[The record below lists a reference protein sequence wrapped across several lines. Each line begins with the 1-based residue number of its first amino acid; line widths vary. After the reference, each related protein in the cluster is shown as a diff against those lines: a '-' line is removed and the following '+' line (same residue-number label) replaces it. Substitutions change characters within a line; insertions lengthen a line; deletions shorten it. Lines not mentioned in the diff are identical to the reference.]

1 MDEDPAL
8 KSVAQL
14 LLARTDDPAPG
25 LRFENEE
32 WSWAE
37 VVARSGARA
46 AWLVDRRADELIS
59 RSAPSSPPPPFNF
72 GMLLDNVPEY
82 CFWLGGAALAG
93 ATVVGINPTRR
104 GRELSRDIAH
114 TNCQFVITDGE
125 HRGWLADVDVETVDV
140 ETVTVTDAP
149 AVDVGI
155 DPRTLFVLLFT
166 SGTTGAPKAV
176 KCSQGRMV
184 DIARKVES
192 MLGVTSASVFYE
204 AMPMFHGNALMTGWS
219 SSLAA
224 GACVALRRKF
234 SASQFLDDIRRFG
247 ATHTNYVGKALT
259 YVLATAEQ
267 PNDADNPLTVV
278 FGNEAREADVERFG
292 TRFGCRV
299 IEGYGSTE
307 GGTSINRTADTPP
320 GSLGRGAPGTVVL
333 DPETGAE
340 CPPGV
345 IGEIANTESAA
356 RFEGYWNNAEAE
368 HDRTR
373 DGIYWTGDL
382 GYTDDEGFFYFA
394 GRNHDWLR
402 VDGENFAAAPVER
415 VLEQFPDIE
424 LAAVYAVPDPA
435 AGDAVMTALELRPGA
450 ELDADALAVFLAS
463 HPDLGT
469 KWMPRFIRIVAKLPM
484 TQTNK
489 VVKADLRDERWE
501 CADPVWW
508 RPAREPAY
516 RRLTGADRDAIAKE
530 MAQHG

>member
-1 MDEDPAL
+1 MDEDAAL
-8 KSVAQL
+8 KSIADLLVAR
-14 LLARTDDPAPG
+14 ADDAAPG
-25 LRFENEE
+25 LRFEDDE
-32 WSWAE
+32 WSWAN
-37 VVARSGARA
+37 VVAFSAGRA
-46 AWLVDRRADELIS
+46 AWLNAHRTDG
-59 RSAPSSPPPPFNF
+59 PFHI
-72 GMLLDNVPEY
+72 GVLLDNVPEY

-104 GRELSRDIAH
+104 GTELARDIAH
-114 TNCQFVITDGE
+114 TECQFVLTDAE
-125 HRGWLADVDVETVDV
+125 HADALDGVEVEVVDVDSIDPGRADVT
-140 ETVTVTDAP
+140 P
-149 AVDVGI
+149 AGI
-155 DPRTLFVLLFT
+155 DPSTLFVLLFT

-234 SASQFLDDIRRFG
+234 SASQFLPDIRRFG

-259 YVLATAEQ
+259 YVLATPEA
-267 PNDADNPLTVV
+267 PDDADNSLTVV
-278 FGNEAREADVERFG
+278 FGNEAREADVERFAV
-292 TRFGCRV
+292 RFGCRV

-307 GGTSINRTADTPP
+307 GGTSINRTPDTPP

-333 DPETGAE
+333 DPATGEA

-373 DGIYWTGDL
+373 DGVYWTGDL
-382 GYTDDEGFFYFA
+382 GYTDEAGFFYFA

-415 VLEQFPDIE
+415 VLEQFPGVE

-435 AGDAVMTALELRPGA
+435 AGDAVMAALELIPGTS
-450 ELDADALAVFLAS
+450 LDAGALAEFLAN

-469 KWMPRFIRIVAKLPM
+469 KWTPRFVREIAKLPM
-484 TQTNK
+484 TPTNK
-489 VVKADLRDERWE
+489 IVKADIRAEGWD
-501 CADPVWW
+501 CSDPVWW
-508 RPAREPAY
+508 RAGRDLTY
-516 RRLTGADRDAIAKE
+516 RRLTDDDRADLAKE
-530 MAQHG
+530 MALHG